1 VRPSQLWCVV
11 NFDAMMSQA
20 AANATWEKV
29 LGVCVV
35 DAFIGKTYQRQPN
48 VAKAQQPL
56 KIEGATLHVCED
68 A

>member
-1 VRPSQLWCVV
+1 MQW
-11 NFDAMMSQA
+11 MSQA

-29 LGVCVV
+29 LGVRVV
-35 DAFIGKTYQRQPN
+35 DAFIGKMYQRQPN

>member
-1 VRPSQLWCVV
+1 MQW
-11 NFDAMMSQA
+11 MSQA

-29 LGVCVV
+29 LGVRVV

-68 A
+68 GRCCTQDWKVQN